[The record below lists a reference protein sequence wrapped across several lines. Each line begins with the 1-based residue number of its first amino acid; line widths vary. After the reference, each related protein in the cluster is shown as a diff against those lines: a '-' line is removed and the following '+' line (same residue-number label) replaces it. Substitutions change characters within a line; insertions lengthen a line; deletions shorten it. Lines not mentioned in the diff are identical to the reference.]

1 MSAGTELSC
10 MYCHC
15 YVYDTYVVFSWN
27 VAHTAYYSSR
37 PLWSGGDKFYNFY
50 RYRRFIVY
58 RTTSSYIP
66 INSNILDSTNVS
78 TAELIEFIRPNSV
91 VLFVVFVWLF
101 HMFSLTI
108 TVNTPFGL

>member
-1 MSAGTELSC
+1 

-15 YVYDTYVVFSWN
+15 YVYDTYVMCSWN

-37 PLWSGGDKFYNFY
+37 PLWSGGYKFYNFY

-66 INSNILDSTNVS
+66 INSNILDSTKVS
-78 TAELIEFIRPNSV
+78 TAELIEFIRPKRNASFCLLCLFGCFRSV
-91 VLFVVFVWLF
+91 LDYYCEY
-101 HMFSLTI
+101 
-108 TVNTPFGL
+108 PF